1 MHRTSTEVTLLLP
14 GLESASAA
22 LSDEPVK
29 GPMLAEARMSWADDP
44 SRPWEVSLQHALG
57 LNAGD
62 TVIPMARALCLSDHM
77 ASSSMPVV
85 CADPVHFKPD
95 RDTASLVPGRVM
107 SIEPG
112 DAQALITSLNEFVRE
127 DGLEFEFHHASRWI
141 LRGVAADDLATFPP
155 HYLAERSISPYLST
169 SRGDHRWQ
177 RWQTEWQMLLHSHPV
192 NQTRMAAGKLPIN
205 SLWIWGGGALAD
217 ASAVS
222 ALVYTND
229 DDAKALCRGFGVP
242 SRSLADLPELNAE
255 LNAEQPVA
263 RVVILDTSLL
273 DAWMARNAEQLTDSL
288 RDINNE
294 LIPALVDAFDR
305 NRLSRL
311 AVVTEDG
318 HRATLQAAAGWLSRL
333 HKTFMSP

>member
-1 MHRTSTEVTLLLP
+1 MHRTSSEVTLLLP

-22 LSDEPVK
+22 LSDEP
-29 GPMLAEARMSWADDP
+29 GEGSLLAEARMSWADDA

-62 TVIPMARALCLSDHM
+62 TVIPMARALCLSDDT

-95 RDTASLVPGRVM
+95 RDTASLVPGRVL
-107 SIEPG
+107 SIEPI
-112 DAQALITSLNEFVRE
+112 DAEALIKSLNEFVRE

-141 LRGVAADDLATFPP
+141 LRGVAAEDLATFPP
-155 HYLAERSISPYLST
+155 HYLAERSISPYLTTST
-169 SRGDHRWQ
+169 DDRQWQ

-205 SLWIWGGGALAD
+205 SLWIWGGGVLAD
-217 ASAVS
+217 AGAVS

-273 DAWMARNAEQLTDSL
+273 DACMARDVEQLTDPL
-288 RDINNE
+288 RIINNE
-294 LIPALVDAFDR
+294 LIPTLVDAFDR
-305 NRLSRL
+305 RQMSRL
-311 AVVTEDG
+311 DVVTEDG
-318 HRATLQAAAGWLSRL
+318 HRATLQAAAGWFSRL
-333 HKTFMSP
+333 RKTFMAP

>member
-1 MHRTSTEVTLLLP
+1 MHRTSSEVTLLLP

-22 LSDEPVK
+22 LSDEPGK
-29 GPMLAEARMSWADDP
+29 GSLLAEARMRWADDP

-62 TVIPMARALCLSDHM
+62 TVIPMARALCLSEHT
-77 ASSSMPVV
+77 ANSSMPVV

-107 SIEPG
+107 SIEPV

-141 LRGVAADDLATFPP
+141 LRGVSAEDLAAFPP
-155 HYLAERSISPYLST
+155 HYLAERSISPYLTTST
-169 SRGDHRWQ
+169 DDRQWQ

-205 SLWIWGGGALAD
+205 SLWIWGGGVLPD

-242 SRSLADLPELNAE
+242 SRSLDELAE
-255 LNAEQPVA
+255 LNAALYAEQSVA
-263 RVVILDTSLL
+263 RVIILDTSLL
-273 DAWMARNAEQLTDSL
+273 DAWMARDAEQLTDAL
-288 RDINNE
+288 QKINNV
-294 LIPALVDAFDR
+294 LIPTLVDAFDR
-305 NRLSRL
+305 NRMSRL
-311 AVVTEDG
+311 DVVTEDG

-333 HKTFMSP
+333 RKTFLSR

>member
-1 MHRTSTEVTLLLP
+1 MHRTSSEVTLLLP

-22 LSDEPVK
+22 LSDEP
-29 GPMLAEARMSWADDP
+29 GEGSLLAEARMSWADDA
-44 SRPWEVSLQHALG
+44 SRPWEVSLQNALG

-62 TVIPMARALCLSDHM
+62 TVIPMARALCLSDDT

-95 RDTASLVPGRVM
+95 RDTASLVPGRVL
-107 SIEPG
+107 SIEPI
-112 DAQALITSLNEFVRE
+112 DAEALIKSLNEFVRE

-141 LRGVAADDLATFPP
+141 LRGVAAEDLASFPP
-155 HYLAERSISPYLST
+155 HYLAERSISPYLTTST
-169 SRGDHRWQ
+169 DDRQWQ

-222 ALVYTND
+222 ALVYTDD
-229 DDAKALCRGFGVP
+229 DDAKALCRGYGVP
-242 SRSLADLPELNAE
+242 SRSLAELTELNAA
-255 LNAEQPVA
+255 LDAEQSVA
-263 RVVILDTSLL
+263 RVIILDTSLL
-273 DAWMARNAEQLTDSL
+273 DAWMARDVEQLTDAL
-288 RDINNE
+288 RNINNE
-294 LIPALVDAFDR
+294 LIPTLVDAFDR
-305 NRLSRL
+305 RQMSRL
-311 AVVTEDG
+311 DVVTEDG

-333 HKTFMSP
+333 RKTFMAP